1 MNTIP
6 CVMNSELLYLK
17 KKKVLSKS
25 IFSIL
30 DCKQFQ
36 GKNLYFTLHLLCGI
50 MHKSLLGLIFTFWNM
65 WQILHM
71 W

>member
-1 MNTIP
+1 MS
-6 CVMNSELLYLK
+6 V
-17 KKKVLSKS
+17 
-25 IFSIL
+25 FSIL